1 MTTIVSK
8 WRMFWYPDNRLVP
21 ERSGDLLGHVAYLT
35 RDWHPRFK
43 ALFEYSDLDTL
54 AMMPVRSARVA
65 DNWKV
70 GPVTLLGDAVH
81 AMSPADW
88 LGANTALQ
96 DAAALVTLL
105 TDAVATRKTLS
116 DVISSYETEMRIRAA
131 EAIDSSE
138 RSARILLEFN
148 VTTR

>member
-1 MTTIVSK
+1 
-8 WRMFWYPDNRLVP
+8 
-21 ERSGDLLGHVAYLT
+21 
-35 RDWHPRFK
+35 
-43 ALFEYSDLDTL
+43 LFEYSDLDTL

-81 AMSPADW
+81 AMSPAGG

-96 DAAALVTLL
+96 DAAALATLL

-131 EAIDSSE
+131 EAIDASE